1 MPALTGPVWRIHRR
15 QPVQPTTRSSSGG
28 GKKFGHIPHF
38 IEVPRYVPHTAG
50 IIEMVDEPSHLVRE
64 LFRRHRRGRTT
75 RGVLDGPDDP
85 LAADQ
90 GGRHPARV
98 GRHRRVE
105 LDPHSPPQFLD
116 RRVDRALI
124 AELRRPPGIAQQPD
138 GEAVIDRELALQAG
152 RRLGDSHDVEHAGWT
167 SSTTSAMRSGSVTSA
182 RSARPVSITGWLT
195 IPQL

>member
-1 MPALTGPVWRIHRR
+1 MAPQGSAVPNANTVAGVIRYALPRRRTRRRRAALGGQHIATRSHAIGGVPYPSRLCSFVGSMPALTGPVWRIHRR

-90 GGRHPARV
+90 DTPLAR
-98 GRHRRVE
+98 
-105 LDPHSPPQFLD
+105 
-116 RRVDRALI
+116 A
-124 AELRRPPGIAQQPD
+124 
-138 GEAVIDRELALQAG
+138 
-152 RRLGDSHDVEHAGWT
+152 
-167 SSTTSAMRSGSVTSA
+167 SA
-182 RSARPVSITGWLT
+182 RSWTP
-195 IPQL
+195 